1 MKGINGHTHSMSPL
15 LVAVTLALA
24 PKAFAGFEVIEN
36 VDAPVPYVSVV
47 ADDRQGVA
55 QMQQTIGALRQEI
68 ESLRV
73 RLAAAE
79 ADSLGSR
86 QELLAIRARQDQI
99 QETINQMTIKF
110 AFGRAGFT
118 PEPQQAAAL
127 VSAAKAAQRIRIFGY
142 TDSVGALEA
151 NRRIAE
157 LRAEAAKMYLVQ
169 QGVAENKISAEGR
182 TGHYIAPN
190 TSAAGRAENRR
201 VEFEFL
207 K

>member
-1 MKGINGHTHSMSPL
+1 MKGNNDRWHRMRPL
-15 LVAVTLALA
+15 LVAATLALA
-24 PKAFAGFEVIEN
+24 PKVFAGFEVIEN
-36 VDAPVPYVSVV
+36 VAAPVPYASV
-47 ADDRQGVA
+47 AGDDTQGTA
-55 QMQQTIGALRQEI
+55 QMRQTIGSLRAEI
-68 ESLRV
+68 QSLRV

-79 ADSLGSR
+79 ADALGSR

-99 QETINQMTIKF
+99 QETINRMTIKF
-110 AFGRAGFT
+110 AFGKAGFS

-127 VSAAKAAQRIRIFGY
+127 VSAAKAALRVRVFGY

-169 QGVAENKISAEGR
+169 QGVAEAKVSAEGR

-190 TSAAGRAENRR
+190 TTAAGRAENRR

-207 K
+207 Q

>member
-1 MKGINGHTHSMSPL
+1 MKGINDRWHTMRPL

-36 VDAPVPYVSVV
+36 VAAPVPYVSVV
-47 ADDRQGVA
+47 ADESQGIA

-68 ESLRV
+68 QSLRV

-86 QELLAIRARQDQI
+86 QELLAIRAAQDQI
-99 QETINQMTIKF
+99 KETINQMTIKF
-110 AFGRAGFT
+110 AFGRAGFS

-127 VSAAKAAQRIRIFGY
+127 VSAAKAALRVRIVGY
-142 TDSVGALEA
+142 TDSVGSLEV

-169 QGVAENKISAEGR
+169 QGVAEDKVSAEGR

-190 TSAAGRAENRR
+190 TTAAGRAENRR
-201 VEFEFL
+201 VEFEFMR
-207 K
+207 